1 MRTLKNL
8 LLFVPLIL
16 FIACQSPYSKPEK
29 KPIKIGITE
38 DIAAAAEEGEAE
50 EKMSETPTLDE
61 KGIGPISELELSDD
75 IDQGMADAGEAYFNG
90 VCIACHQVD
99 KRFIGPPM
107 KGITELRSPEWIMN
121 MILNTNEMLEEDP
134 VAKALLEE
142 FGSPMV
148 YMGTTEE
155 EARELLEFFRTL

>member
-1 MRTLKNL
+1 
-8 LLFVPLIL
+8 
-16 FIACQSPYSKPEK
+16 
-29 KPIKIGITE
+29 
-38 DIAAAAEEGEAE
+38 
-50 EKMSETPTLDE
+50 
-61 KGIGPISELELSDD
+61 GIGPISEITLDDD
-75 IDQGMADAGEAYFNG
+75 IDQDMADAGEAYFSG

-99 KRFIGPPM
+99 KRFVGPPM
-107 KGITELRSPEWIMN
+107 KGIMELRSPEWIMN

-142 FGSPMV
+142 YGSPMV